1 MNVREFRDALQ
12 ATLAPALGSYQ
23 LPNGST
29 TPACSVRNWGD
40 GPPAGTTVTGLEAI
54 IIREPTPVPIRQYQ
68 GEQALNE
75 WSCYLVNWSGGSNS
89 LQAAV
94 GTIIEAWPG
103 TVASQIQVGQG
114 VGPLAQVQLTIRDY
128 VTVAAVLAPP
138 AVLEN
143 ITTISGLNLTTI
155 LGVPLVTLP

>member
-1 MNVREFRDALQ
+1 MNVRQFRDALQ

-23 LPNGST
+23 LPNGSS

-54 IIREPTPVPIRQYQ
+54 IIREPATVPIRQYQ
-68 GEQALNE
+68 DEQSLNE
-75 WSCYLVNWSGGSNS
+75 WSCYLVNWTGGNNS

-94 GTIIEAWPG
+94 GVILAAWPG
-103 TVASQIQVGQG
+103 TVASQIQVSQG

-128 VTVAAVLAPP
+128 VTVAAAFAAAAALL
-138 AVLEN
+138 LED
-143 ITTISGLNLTTI
+143 GGYLL
-155 LGVPLVTLP
+155 LEDGGKLLQE

>member
-12 ATLAPALGSYQ
+12 ATLAPALGSYV
-23 LPNGST
+23 LPNGSS

-54 IIREPTPVPIRQYQ
+54 IIREPATVPIRQYQ
-68 GEQALNE
+68 DEQSLNE
-75 WSCYLVNWSGGSNS
+75 WSCYLVNWTGGNNS

-94 GTIIEAWPG
+94 GVILAAWPG
-103 TVASQIQVGQG
+103 TVASQIQVSQG

-128 VTVAAVLAPP
+128 VTVAAVIASAAALL
-138 AVLEN
+138 LED
-143 ITTISGLNLTTI
+143 GGWLL
-155 LGVPLVTLP
+155 LEDGGKLLVE

>member
-1 MNVREFRDALQ
+1 MNVRQFRDALQ
-12 ATLAPALGSYQ
+12 ATLSPALGSYQ
-23 LPNGST
+23 LPNGSS

-75 WSCYLVNWSGGSNS
+75 WSCYLVNWTGGSNS

-128 VTVAAVLAPP
+128 VTVAAVIASAAALL
-138 AVLEN
+138 LE
-143 ITTISGLNLTTI
+143 GGGYLL
-155 LGVPLVTLP
+155 LEDGGKLLVE